1 MRSLVIALI
10 SAASFASAS
19 LAAPAPRAPAEPEWQ
34 TLPTEAYKGK
44 RDDVHFADARTG
56 YYGTGA
62 GDLFAAGYLAGLA
75 RGESARRCAEL
86 GALGASEIIK
96 HLGARP
102 QVDLKA
108 MAAGS

>member
-1 MRSLVIALI
+1 MHAIVTRSEQGCVVVAPG
-10 SAASFASAS
+10 ASPEAV
-19 LAAPAPRAPAEPEWQ
+19 PARVVM
-34 TLPTEAYKGK
+34 
-44 RDDVHFADARTG
+44 DVVDT
-56 YYGTGA
+56 TGA
-62 GDLFAAGYLAGLA
+62 GDLFAAGYLAGFS

-108 MAAGS
+108 MAAKTA